1 MAAIKGQVRRSQ
13 LVTTYGVGSVVALG
27 DESFMVAGIDRW
39 PKGEPDL
46 HEPRLERR
54 LGVIGFRQPPAREEK
69 PDVPVVRYPR
79 WYSCPKCRRLATHKT
94 LAGAFDSN
102 KCARC
107 ARTLVPSRFVVV
119 CAKGHVSDFPY
130 MRWVHEGKAAEGVDH
145 ELYIEAGGATAGL
158 RDIRVSCSCGRTRT
172 MDGAFDRNAFQKIAS
187 CRGERP
193 WLQAPAEDCGTAIR
207 ALQRGASNVWFGA
220 LRSAIS
226 IPPWSEAAFQLL
238 NTHWSILRAIPD
250 NAVRGTIEN
259 LKLAREGF
267 SVDDLVQAVEDR
279 KALEISEAQQT
290 TVTEE
295 EFRRQEFDAL
305 SRGQPET
312 SSQQQFVAVR
322 GDVPASL
329 RPWFSRVMKVK
340 RLREVRALQGFTRL
354 LPPGLGSDVAPLS
367 VEPEPWFP
375 AIEVK
380 GEGIFLVFDE
390 ARLSGWQRAPAVVE
404 RAAWINARYIERAQ
418 AWGHQVDRT
427 ITPRLVA
434 VHTFAHALINQL
446 SLEAGY
452 PAASLRERLFVFD
465 DAAGVLVYTATTDSA
480 GSLGG
485 VIAQAEP
492 ERLVGSVREAIGRY
506 SWCSSDPVCIETTA
520 AGADALN
527 LAACHACALLPETS
541 CEEMNALLDR
551 GLLVGT
557 PEDAAIGL
565 FAELLTED

>member
-1 MAAIKGQVRRSQ
+1 MPAIKGQVRRSQ
-13 LVTTYGVGSVVALG
+13 LVTTYGVGAVVALG

-39 PKGEPDL
+39 PTGDPDL

-54 LGVIGFRQPPAREEK
+54 LGVLGFRQPPAREGR

-79 WYSCPKCRRLATHKT
+79 WHSCPKCHRLATHMT

-102 KCARC
+102 TCALC

-119 CAKGHVSDFPY
+119 CGKGHISDFPY
-130 MRWVHEGKAAEGVDH
+130 MRWVHEGKPAEGIGH
-145 ELYIEAGGATAGL
+145 ELYIEAVGATAGL
-158 RDIRVSCSCGRTRT
+158 RDIRISCSCNKSRT
-172 MDGAFDRNAFQKIAS
+172 MDGAFDRNAFQRIAS

-238 NTHWSILRAIPD
+238 NAHWSILRAIPD

-259 LKLAREGF
+259 LQLAREGF
-267 SVDDLVQAVEDR
+267 SVDDLVQAVADR
-279 KALEISEAQQT
+279 KALEIGETEQT
-290 TVTEE
+290 TVSEE

-312 SSQQQFVAVR
+312 SSQQQFVAVQ
-322 GDVPASL
+322 GEMPADL
-329 RPWFSRVMKVK
+329 RSWFSTVMKVK

-354 LPPGLGSDVAPLS
+354 LPAGLGSDVAPLS
-367 VEPEPWFP
+367 VEPEPWLP

-390 ARLSGWQRAPAVVE
+390 DRLTTWQNTPRVVE
-404 RAAWINARYIERAQ
+404 RAALINARYVERAK

-452 PAASLRERLFVFD
+452 PAASLRERLFVFE

-485 VIAQAEP
+485 LIAQAEP
-492 ERLVGSVREAIGRY
+492 DRLAGSVREAIGRY

-541 CEEMNALLDR
+541 CEEMNELLDR
-551 GLLVGT
+551 AHLVGT
-557 PEDAAIGL
+557 PEHANIGL
-565 FAELLTED
+565 FSEFLIEG

>member
-1 MAAIKGQVRRSQ
+1 MASIKGKVRRSQ
-13 LVTTYGVGSVVALG
+13 LVTTYGVGSIVALE
-27 DESFMVAGIDRW
+27 DESFMVTGIDRW

-54 LGVIGFRQPPAREEK
+54 LGVTGFRQPPAREGK
-69 PDVPVVRYPR
+69 PDIPVVRYPR
-79 WYSCPKCRRLATHKT
+79 WYSCPKCRRLATHRM

-102 KCARC
+102 TCARC

-119 CAKGHVSDFPY
+119 CAKGHISDFPY
-130 MRWVHEGKAAEGVDH
+130 MRWVHEGKAVEGVAH
-145 ELYIEAGGATAGL
+145 ELYIEAAGATAGL
-158 RDIRVSCSCGRTRT
+158 RDIKVSCSCGRNRT

-193 WLQAPAEDCGTAIR
+193 WLQAAAEDCGTAVR

-220 LRSAIS
+220 LQSAIS
-226 IPPWSEAAFQLL
+226 IPPWSEAAFQHL
-238 NTHWSILRAIPD
+238 NAHWSILRAIPD
-250 NAVRGTIEN
+250 NAVHGTIEN
-259 LKLAREGF
+259 LKLARDGYAL
-267 SVDDLVQAVEDR
+267 DDLVQAVADR
-279 KALEISEAQQT
+279 KALEGTDAQQT
-290 TVTEE
+290 IASEE
-295 EFRRQEFDAL
+295 EFRRQEFEAL
-305 SRGQPET
+305 SRGQAET
-312 SSQQQFVAVR
+312 SSQQQFVAVA
-322 GDVPASL
+322 GDVPVDL
-329 RPWFSRVMKVK
+329 RRWFSLVMKVK

-354 LPPGLGSDVAPLS
+354 LPPGLGSEMAPLA
-367 VEPEPWFP
+367 VEPEPWLP

-390 ARLSGWQRAPAVVE
+390 DRLLAWQDQPGVIQ
-404 RAAWINARYIERAQ
+404 RAAWINDRYVERAQ
-418 AWGHQVDRT
+418 ARGQAVDRT

-434 VHTFAHALINQL
+434 VHTFAHALVNQL
-446 SLEAGY
+446 ALEAGY

-485 VIAQAEP
+485 VIAQAAP

-520 AGADALN
+520 TGADALN

-557 PEDAAIGL
+557 PDDPGIGL
-565 FAELLTED
+565 FVELLGET

>member
-1 MAAIKGQVRRSQ
+1 MPAIKGQVRRSQ
-13 LVTTYGVGSVVALG
+13 LVTTYGVGSIVALG
-27 DESFMVAGIDRW
+27 DESFMVTGIDRW
-39 PKGEPDL
+39 PSGDLDL

-54 LGVIGFRQPPAREEK
+54 LGVAGFRQPPAREDR

-79 WYSCPKCRRLATHKT
+79 WYSCPKCRRLANHRT

-102 KCARC
+102 QCAQC

-119 CAKGHVSDFPY
+119 CGKGHIGDFPY
-130 MRWVHEGKAAEGVDH
+130 MRWVHEGKAAEGSEH
-145 ELYIEAGGATAGL
+145 ELYIEAAGATAGL
-158 RDIRVSCSCGRTRT
+158 RDIVVTCRCGKRRT
-172 MDGAFDRNAFQKIAS
+172 MDGAFDKNAFQKIAS

-193 WLQAPAEDCGTAIR
+193 WLQAPAEECGTVIR
-207 ALQRGASNVWFGA
+207 ALQRGASNVWFGS

-238 NTHWSILRAIPD
+238 NAHWSILRAIPE
-250 NAVRGTIEN
+250 NAIRGTIEN

-267 SVDDLVQAVEDR
+267 SVDDLVQAVADR
-279 KALEISEAQQT
+279 KSLEGIDTEQSS
-290 TVTEE
+290 VTEE
-295 EFRRQEFDAL
+295 EFRRQEFEAL
-305 SRGQPET
+305 SRGQPEA
-312 SSQQQFVAVR
+312 SGQQQFVAVA
-322 GDVPASL
+322 GEVPPDL
-329 RPWFSRVMKVK
+329 RPWFSQVMKVK
-340 RLREVRALQGFTRL
+340 RLREVRALEGFTRL
-354 LPPGLGSDVAPLS
+354 LPPGLGADIAPLS
-367 VEPEPWFP
+367 VEPELWLP

-390 ARLSGWQRAPAVVE
+390 DRLSSWAKTEGARE
-404 RAAWINARYIERAQ
+404 RAVWINARYVERAQ

-427 ITPRLVA
+427 ITPRLAA
-434 VHTFAHALINQL
+434 VHTFSHALINQL
-446 SLEAGY
+446 ALEAGY

-492 ERLVGSVREAIGRY
+492 ARLVGSVREAIGRY

-557 PEDAAIGL
+557 PEDSAIGL
-565 FAELLTED
+565 FADLLSDR